1 MIKRKLGIGE
11 AEMNAVAKTGNLIA
25 LIDDQAA
32 ITLMNKLYPTVTIWW
47 TCEILIK
54 MVNQKLITC
63 RLAEK
68 LFNEEMV
75 KRYGFVVNKK
85 VDGKRQKLI
94 IPCDSANC
102 QWSDA

>member
-1 MIKRKLGIGE
+1 
-11 AEMNAVAKTGNLIA
+11 
-25 LIDDQAA
+25 
-32 ITLMNKLYPTVTIWW
+32 
-47 TCEILIK
+47 